1 MNDERRGAL
10 RRRMLVSATVRYAG
24 PTHSTTSLSM
34 TCTLRNL
41 SSRGARLQSDQ
52 GHWLPEAI
60 EIEVPKQNLRTTGRV
75 VWRQGATLGIAFDG
89 EVDLD
94 GRHEHAGSDADLRAR
109 LAYLE
114 KERERL
120 ENRVK
125 QLTDE
130 L

>member
-1 MNDERRGAL
+1 MSDEKRAAA
-10 RRRMLVSATVRYAG
+10 RRRMLVSAMVRYG
-24 PTHSTTSLSM
+24 GGSLSPLSM
-34 TCTLRNL
+34 TCLLRNI
-41 SSRGARLQSDQ
+41 SSCGARLQADQ

-75 VWRQGATLGIAFDG
+75 VWRQGKELGVAFDG

-94 GRHEHAGSDADLRAR
+94 GRHDHAASDADLRAR

-125 QLTDE
+125 QLTNE